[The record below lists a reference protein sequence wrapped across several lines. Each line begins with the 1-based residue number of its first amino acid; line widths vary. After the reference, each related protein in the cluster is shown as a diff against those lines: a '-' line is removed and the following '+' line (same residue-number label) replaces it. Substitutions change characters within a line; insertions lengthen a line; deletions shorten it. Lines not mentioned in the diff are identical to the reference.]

1 LLANLLGN
9 TAPFV
14 GMMMMMMMLLMMMMM
29 MLRMMLLLML
39 MSHYPSGAL
48 LCPYLSSD
56 SSGLVALT

>member
-14 GMMMMMMMLLMMMMM
+14 GMMMMMVLLMMMMM
-29 MLRMMLLLML
+29 LLMMLLLML